1 MCMSHAASHQ
11 HPESRAT
18 ERCPSI
24 ARARNQHGGDSP
36 GVVARFRAL
45 ATSSLSL
52 SPRSSG
58 DRAQRATGQPA
69 VPITLKV
76 SADVVRQLRAYA
88 AASGL
93 TMGEI
98 VARSV
103 IVFLA
108 DRSKHG

>member
-1 MCMSHAASHQ
+1 M
-11 HPESRAT
+11 PRAT
-18 ERCPSI
+18 NIQKAERLNAVHRLLALGTSTTEI
-24 ARARNQHGGDSP
+24 ALVLSRE
-36 GVVARFRAL
+36 FAL
-45 ATSSLSL
+45 SRRQAYRYL
-52 SPRSSG
+52 RE
-58 DRAQRATGQPA
+58 AQAIGHSVPLVEPA

>member
-1 MCMSHAASHQ
+1 M
-11 HPESRAT
+11 
-18 ERCPSI
+18 
-24 ARARNQHGGDSP
+24 
-36 GVVARFRAL
+36 
-45 ATSSLSL
+45 
-52 SPRSSG
+52 PRVE
-58 DRAQRATGQPA
+58 PA

-76 SADVVRQLRAYA
+76 SVDVVRQLRAYA

-103 IVFLA
+103 IGFLA

>member
-1 MCMSHAASHQ
+1 
-11 HPESRAT
+11 
-18 ERCPSI
+18 
-24 ARARNQHGGDSP
+24 
-36 GVVARFRAL
+36 V
-45 ATSSLSL
+45 
-52 SPRSSG
+52 PRVE
-58 DRAQRATGQPA
+58 PA

-76 SADVVRQLRAYA
+76 SADVVRELRAYA

-98 VARSV
+98 VAQSV

>member
-1 MCMSHAASHQ
+1 M
-11 HPESRAT
+11 PRAT
-18 ERCPSI
+18 NTQKAERLNAVHRLLTLGTSPAEI
-24 ARARNQHGGDSP
+24 ALVLSRN
-36 GVVARFRAL
+36 FAL
-45 ATSSLSL
+45 SRRQAYRYL
-52 SPRSSG
+52 RE
-58 DRAQRATGQPA
+58 AQAIGHSVPPVEPA
-69 VPITLKV
+69 VPITLKI

-98 VARSV
+98 VAQSV

>member
-1 MCMSHAASHQ
+1 M
-11 HPESRAT
+11 PRAT
-18 ERCPSI
+18 NTQKAERLNAVHRLLARGTSTAEI
-24 ARARNQHGGDSP
+24 AQVLSRD
-36 GVVARFRAL
+36 FAL
-45 ATSSLSL
+45 SRRQAYRYLREAQAIGHSV
-52 SPRSSG
+52 PRVE
-58 DRAQRATGQPA
+58 PA

-103 IVFLA
+103 IGFLA